1 MERSEKEKII
11 QELLERLRR
20 SQAVF
25 VVGYHGMDVPTMEEL
40 RRSLKKIEGELKVA
54 KNTLMCL
61 ALTRAGFSTAD
72 HLLKGQN
79 AFIFS
84 YRDVVQVA
92 KALADF
98 AKKFP
103 QLEMKGGFLG
113 VKLLTASDI
122 QRLAELPS
130 REELLARVV
139 GGIAAPLVGLLGVL
153 QGVMRNFVWVL
164 KAIEEKKRSEKEA

>member
-1 MERSEKEKII
+1 LERSEKEKIVG
-11 QELLERLRR
+11 ELLERLKK

-25 VVGYHGMDVPTMEEL
+25 VVGYHGMDVPAMEQL
-40 RRSLKKIEGELKVA
+40 RRNLRGIEGELKVA
-54 KNTLMCL
+54 KNTLMRL
-61 ALTRAGFSTAD
+61 ALGQAGFPGED

-79 AFIFS
+79 AFVFS
-84 YRDVVQVA
+84 YRDAVQVA

-103 QLEMKGGFLG
+103 QLEVRGGFLG
-113 VKLLTASDI
+113 TRLLTVQDV

-139 GGIAAPLVGLLGVL
+139 GGVAAPLVGLLGVL
-153 QGVMRNFVWVL
+153 QGVLRNFVWVL
-164 KAIEEKKRSEKEA
+164 KAIEEKKRTEKEA